1 MPNSLDEEETQ
12 CLLACEDSLTSTY
25 CDDTDQDDIKAQANN
40 NTRICNNSQEMNSSS
55 SSSKL
60 DFLSNNFEAQPIASN
75 IASSSITEV
84 PSLAD
89 TTHTVIHSNSA
100 SKDVVSS
107 EYVVP
112 TLGNYHNSKYV
123 VSDWLSFINTP

>member
-25 CDDTDQDDIKAQANN
+25 CDDADQDDIKAQASN
-40 NTRICNNSQEMNSSS
+40 NTRICNNSQKMNSSS

-60 DFLSNNFEAQPIASN
+60 DFLSNNFEAQATASN
-75 IASSSITEV
+75 ITNSSITEV

-89 TTHTVIHSNSA
+89 TAHTVIHSNSA
-100 SKDVVSS
+100 SKDVVTS

-112 TLGNYHNSKYV
+112 TLGNYHISKYF
-123 VSDWLSFINTP
+123 VSDWLYFQIT

>member
-25 CDDTDQDDIKAQANN
+25 CDDADQDDIKAQANN

-60 DFLSNNFEAQPIASN
+60 DFLSNNFEAQTTASN
-75 IASSSITEV
+75 ITNPSITEA

-89 TTHTVIHSNSA
+89 TTHPAIHSNST
-100 SKDVVSS
+100 SKDVVTS

-112 TLGNYHNSKYV
+112 TLGNYYISKYF
-123 VSDWLSFINTP
+123 VSDWLYFQTT